1 MFSTTRIALPLTAI
15 KESCSCCS
23 TPSDLTG
30 ADTNG
35 RLRVDADAIL
45 APGDHTETHP

>member
-1 MFSTTRIALPLTAI
+1 MFSTTRTALPLTAV

-30 ADTNG
+30 TEINE
-35 RLRVDADAIL
+35 RLRVDADATL

>member
-35 RLRVDADAIL
+35 RLRVDADANRV
-45 APGDHTETHP
+45 ARDKTEVNE

>member
-30 ADTNG
+30 ADSNG
-35 RLRVDADAIL
+35 RLRVDVDATL
-45 APGDHTETHP
+45 AAGAHTKVAQ